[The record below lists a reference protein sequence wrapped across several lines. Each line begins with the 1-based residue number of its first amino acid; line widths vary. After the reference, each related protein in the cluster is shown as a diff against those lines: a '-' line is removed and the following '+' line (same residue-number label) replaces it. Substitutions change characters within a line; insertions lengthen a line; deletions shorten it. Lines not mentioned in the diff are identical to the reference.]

1 MYHEGLLEGPVVK
14 TRVSVHRR
22 GVGLTSCRGNS
33 DHTCCVH
40 GTECSPKL
48 KKKKKSYH
56 ENAGSVDKSE
66 EISEKA
72 LNMQM
77 DSVWRWFL
85 SGTTAL
91 HRTQPWKRQRVHHGY
106 SLLRRHDPKLELLD
120 PYSKTRLNYLP
131 SSNE

>member
-1 MYHEGLLEGPVVK
+1 MLCAWY
-14 TRVSVHRR
+14 RVQ
-22 GVGLTSCRGNS
+22 
-33 DHTCCVH
+33 
-40 GTECSPKL
+40 PKIK

>member
-1 MYHEGLLEGPVVK
+1 MYHEGLPEGPVVK

-22 GVGLTSCRGNS
+22 GCGFDLLSGKLRSHMLCAWYRVQ
-33 DHTCCVH
+33 
-40 GTECSPKL
+40 PKI